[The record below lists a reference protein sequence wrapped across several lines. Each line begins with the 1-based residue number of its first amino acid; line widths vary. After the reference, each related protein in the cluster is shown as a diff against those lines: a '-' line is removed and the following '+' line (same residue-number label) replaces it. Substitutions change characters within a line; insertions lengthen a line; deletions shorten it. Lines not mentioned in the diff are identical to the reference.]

1 LNEKRL
7 ISLLNIFRAK
17 NKGITSSLKIMAK
30 KVLNGNISITAVIAG
45 TGDKKKRLLKV
56 REKGNK
62 MLRKQNKA
70 KHNNL

>member
-1 LNEKRL
+1 
-7 ISLLNIFRAK
+7 
-17 NKGITSSLKIMAK
+17 MAK
-30 KVLNGNISITAVIAG
+30 KVLNGNISITAVVAG

-62 MLRKQNKA
+62 MLRNQNKA